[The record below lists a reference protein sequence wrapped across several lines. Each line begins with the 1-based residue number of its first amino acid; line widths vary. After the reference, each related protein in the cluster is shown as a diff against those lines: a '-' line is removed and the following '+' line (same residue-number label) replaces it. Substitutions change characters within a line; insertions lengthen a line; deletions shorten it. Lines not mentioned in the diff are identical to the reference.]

1 MLKSWRQSC
10 PRSKLI
16 VDVQSV
22 STKRTRITKNHL
34 HGLYISTI
42 RIQQNKALCA
52 FLFSG
57 EQPVLTQPD
66 SNIDLHFVFLPHSVS
81 VGAHYKMRC
90 LKRLA
95 WGVSSDLVVWREISN
110 SRRNKNCLERIKRV
124 FWPMDLTDWV
134 LVYFMVGFIGRK

>member
-16 VDVQSV
+16 VEVQSV
-22 STKRTRITKNHL
+22 STKANSHRITKNHL

-42 RIQQNKALCA
+42 CIQQNKTLCA

-57 EQPVLTQPD
+57 ERPVLTQPD

-90 LKRLA
+90 FKRLT
-95 WGVSSDLVVWREISN
+95 WGVSSDLVVWREISK
-110 SRRNKNCLERIKRV
+110 SFHRVSVLQAITMQWKYLEI
-124 FWPMDLTDWV
+124 
-134 LVYFMVGFIGRK
+134 